1 MKLVPTKILV
11 PTDFSSASVRALA
24 LAREL
29 AAGFDAEIHL
39 LHARVVVDD
48 FVVDSKILDEIESIL
63 ALSESETRRALEQ
76 AGQDGPARVHAHISQ
91 GTAPA
96 DAIIDAVSTYR
107 CDLVI
112 MGTHGRRGLKGL
124 LLGSV
129 AKEVVHR
136 SPAPVLTTRADAKGV
151 STLRKILVA
160 HDFSEASLGGIH
172 ATADWARRLS
182 ANVTLLHV
190 VEYPVYPEFY
200 TLQYPREEY
209 LERCTRKSHEHLA
222 RIAEEHLTG
231 VPYETAV
238 IHAPAAEGI
247 AEFAAI
253 NNFDLVVL
261 ATRGLAGVTHGSFGS
276 VAERVTQL
284 SEVPVLTVRNP
295 PQPPTQTSKRKRK
308 LAKVPKRSLP
318 NRDRGPSFSVERTP
332 ARTVLKFHPRQSLA
346 GEDLQLLHGVWDFFD
361 HERRAPS
368 RVLVV
373 LAPPDLLSPQSLER
387 LLGGSSAT
395 GTPTATE
402 ISDRILREENVIQ
415 RFIEHVRG
423 LNSFVVGVVGGEIA
437 FQLAGP
443 LLACDYRI
451 TSSDSVFVNTTQTL
465 PRAPLASLPWLLAR
479 MVGAAK
485 ASQILLDVPRLP
497 ADAAHE
503 LGLVNHVTAPGRL
516 EAGALEV
523 ADRLGSLPR
532 ATLVSLKRAII
543 ASGEDFQTYQQ
554 QELAL
559 THRLAS
565 ACWKDE
571 HGEPLE
577 NHRTPLRGP
586 DRPGVR

>member
-1 MKLVPTKILV
+1 MKLLPTKILV
-11 PTDFSSASVRALA
+11 PTDFSPASGRALA

-29 AAGFDAEIHL
+29 AASFDAEIHL
-39 LHARVVVDD
+39 LHVRVFVDD
-48 FVVDSKILDEIESIL
+48 FVMDSKILDEIESIF

-76 AGQDGPARVHAHISQ
+76 AGEDGPARVHGHITK

-96 DAIIDAVSTYR
+96 EAIIDAVSEYE

-136 SPAPVLTTRADAKGV
+136 SPVPVLTVRAEAKGV
-151 STLRKILVA
+151 APPQKILVA
-160 HDFSEASLGGIH
+160 YDSSEYSLQGIH
-172 ATADWARRLS
+172 EAAAWARRLS

-190 VEYPVYPEFY
+190 VENLVYPEFY
-200 TLQYPREEY
+200 TLQSPREDY
-209 LERCTRKSHEHLA
+209 LERSTRKSHLHLA
-222 RIAEEHLTG
+222 KIAGEHFTG
-231 VPYETAV
+231 LPYATAV
-238 IHAPAAEGI
+238 IHASAAEGI

-261 ATRGLAGVTHGSFGS
+261 ATRGLAGVTHGFFGS

-284 SEVPVLTVRNP
+284 SEVAVLTVRQP

-308 LAKVPKRSLP
+308 LAKPPKRSP
-318 NRDRGPSFSVERTP
+318 SNRDREPSFSVERTP
-332 ARTVLKFHPRQSLA
+332 TRTVLRFHPRESLA
-346 GEDLQLLHGVWDFFD
+346 GEDLRLLHGVWDFFD

-368 RVLVV
+368 RVLLV

-387 LLGGSSAT
+387 LLGGPDAT
-395 GTPTATE
+395 GNLTATE
-402 ISDRILREENVIQ
+402 ISDRILREENVIL

-451 TSSDSVFVNTTQTL
+451 TSLDSVFINTTQTL
-465 PRAPLASLPWLLAR
+465 PRAPLACLPWLLAK
-479 MVGAAK
+479 MLGGAK
-485 ASQILLDVPRLP
+485 ASQILLDVPRL
-497 ADAAHE
+497 AAEDAHE
-503 LGLVNHVTAPGRL
+503 LGLVNHVTAPGQL

-523 ADRLGSLPR
+523 AERLGSLPR

-565 ACWKDE
+565 ECWKD
-571 HGEPLE
+571 
-577 NHRTPLRGP
+577 
-586 DRPGVR
+586 D